1 MTRSESKLNM
11 PRWIELLKKRS
22 FYLAFW
28 IILFVLIIDTLIV
41 KIYRFTSEQPSSQFN
56 HALFFVIVL
65 VYFLGQYLVTRFV
78 MSKMPGEFS
87 PALQDK
93 VKLFLRILPLFQYAL
108 GIFLLIIFFQM
119 ILDSSY
125 DSFLLKAVIW
135 LSYLQAA
142 LIIGFLVYRF
152 FSWSRAFR
160 SHVVML
166 YAIAFSVLFS
176 NVIFTILYVNDQLDT
191 YSGYVSGRGGSS
203 ETFLPS
209 LTQRTTLAQV
219 FQVSSVISYM
229 MVWVSTTLL
238 FRGHSKKSRP
248 LLYWIVVCIP
258 LLYFI
263 IQFQPIFIELF
274 STYRIEDPITFAI
287 VYTLFLGVS
296 KPIGGILFGIV
307 LWLAGQRIQNE
318 YVRHFMIIAAF
329 GMILFFT
336 SNQAVILVAAPYPPF
351 GLVSISF
358 IGLAAYLLFI
368 GFYFSAISV
377 AQNYHLRSSIKKSA
391 GEESRL
397 IGSIG
402 NAQLEEELKRK
413 VLYLVKRQQE
423 SMIEEAGVQSSFTD
437 EEIKEYVEQAIEEIK
452 NRKQNK
458 GML

>member
-1 MTRSESKLNM
+1 M
-11 PRWIELLKKRS
+11 PRSIELLKKRS
-22 FYLAFW
+22 FYSAFW
-28 IILFVLIIDTLIV
+28 IILFVLIIDTLVV
-41 KIYRFTSEQPSSQFN
+41 KIYRFTAEQPSSQFN
-56 HALFFVIVL
+56 HALFFVTVL
-65 VYFLGQYLVTRFV
+65 VYFLAQYLITTFV
-78 MSKMPGEFS
+78 KSKMVGGSSWP
-87 PALQDK
+87 LQDK
-93 VKLFLRILPLFQYAL
+93 VKLFLRIVPLFQYGL
-108 GIFLLIIFFQM
+108 GILLLIILFQM

-135 LSYLQAA
+135 LSYVQAA
-142 LIIGFLVYRF
+142 LIIGLLVYRF
-152 FSWSRAFR
+152 FSWSRAYR
-160 SHVVML
+160 SRVVML

-176 NVIFTILYVNDQLDT
+176 NVIVTILYVNDQLSI
-191 YSGYVSGRGGSS
+191 YSGYISGRGGSS
-203 ETFLPS
+203 QTVLPP
-209 LTQRTTLAQV
+209 LTQGMTLAQV

-229 MVWVSTTLL
+229 MMWVSTTIL
-238 FRGHSKKSRP
+238 FRSHFKRSRP
-248 LLYWIVVCIP
+248 IIYWIVVCIP

-274 STYRIEDPITFAI
+274 STYRIENPINFAI

-307 LWLAGQRIQNE
+307 LWLAGQRIQND
-318 YVRHFMIIAAF
+318 YVRHFMITAAF

-351 GLVSISF
+351 GLASISF

-377 AQNYHLRSSIKKSA
+377 AQDYRLRSTVKKSA
-391 GEESRL
+391 DEESRL

-413 VLYLVKRQQE
+413 VLYVVKRQQD
-423 SMIEEAGVQSSFTD
+423 SMTEEAGIQSSLTE
-437 EEIKEYVEQAIEEIK
+437 EEIKEYVEQVIEQIK

-458 GML
+458 EML

>member
-1 MTRSESKLNM
+1 M
-11 PRWIELLKKRS
+11 PRSFELFTKRS

-28 IILFVLIIDTLIV
+28 IILFVLIIDTLVV
-41 KIYRFTSEQPSSQFN
+41 KVYRFTSEQPSSQLN
-56 HALFFVIVL
+56 HTLFFVIVL
-65 VYFLGQYLVTRFV
+65 VYFIGQYLITTFV
-78 MSKMPGEFS
+78 KSKMLGDIS
-87 PALQDK
+87 SALQDK
-93 VKLFLRILPLFQYAL
+93 MKLFLRIVPLFQYAL
-108 GIFLLIIFFQM
+108 GILLLIILFQM
-119 ILDSSY
+119 ILHSSY

-135 LSYLQAA
+135 LSYVQAA
-142 LIIGFLVYRF
+142 LIIGLLVYRF
-152 FSWSRAFR
+152 FSWSRAYR

-166 YAIAFSVLFS
+166 YAIAFTALFS
-176 NVIFTILYVNDQLDT
+176 NVIFTILYVNDQLSI
-191 YSGYVSGRGGSS
+191 YSGNISGRGGSS
-203 ETFLPS
+203 ETFLPP
-209 LTQRTTLAQV
+209 LTQGMTLAQV

-229 MVWVSTTLL
+229 MMWVSTTIL

-248 LLYWIVVCIP
+248 ILYWIIVCIP

-307 LWLAGQRIQNE
+307 LWLAGQRIQND
-318 YVRHFMIIAAF
+318 YIRHFMIIAAL

-351 GLVSISF
+351 GLASISI
-358 IGLAAYLLFI
+358 IGLAAYLLFV

-377 AQNYHLRSSIKKSA
+377 AQDYHLRSIVKKSA
-391 GEESRL
+391 YKESRL

-402 NAQLEEELKRK
+402 NAQLEEELKNK
-413 VLYLVKRQQE
+413 VLYMVKRQKD
-423 SMIEEAGVQSSFTD
+423 SMIEEAGVQSSLTD
-437 EEIKEYVEQAIEEIK
+437 EEIKEYVDQVIEQIK

-458 GML
+458 EML

>member
-1 MTRSESKLNM
+1 M
-11 PRWIELLKKRS
+11 PISIELLKERS

-28 IILFVLIIDTLIV
+28 IILFVLIIDTLVV
-41 KIYRFTSEQPSSQFN
+41 KIYRFISEQPSSQFN
-56 HALFFVIVL
+56 HTLFFVMVL
-65 VYFLGQYLVTRFV
+65 VYFLAQYFITTFV
-78 MSKMPGEFS
+78 KSKMLGEIS
-87 PALQDK
+87 WPLQDK
-93 VKLFLRILPLFQYAL
+93 VKLFLRIVPLFQYGL
-108 GIFLLIIFFQM
+108 GILLLIILFQM

-135 LSYLQAA
+135 LSYVQAA
-142 LIIGFLVYRF
+142 LIIGLLVYRF
-152 FSWSRAFR
+152 FSWSRAYR
-160 SHVVML
+160 SRVVML

-176 NVIFTILYVNDQLDT
+176 NVIITILYVNDQLSI
-191 YSGYVSGRGGSS
+191 YSGYISGRGGSS
-203 ETFLPS
+203 QTVLPP
-209 LTQRTTLAQV
+209 LTQGMTLAQV

-229 MVWVSTTLL
+229 MMWVSTTIL
-238 FRGHSKKSRP
+238 FRSHFKRSRP
-248 LLYWIVVCIP
+248 IIYWIVVCIP

-274 STYRIEDPITFAI
+274 STYRIENPINFAI

-307 LWLAGQRIQNE
+307 LWLAGQRIQND

-351 GLVSISF
+351 GLASISF

-377 AQNYHLRSSIKKSA
+377 AQDYRLRSTVKKSA
-391 GEESRL
+391 DEESRL

-413 VLYLVKRQQE
+413 VLYVVKRQQD
-423 SMIEEAGVQSSFTD
+423 SMTEEAGIQSSLTE
-437 EEIKEYVEQAIEEIK
+437 EEIKEYVEQVIEQIK

-458 GML
+458 EML